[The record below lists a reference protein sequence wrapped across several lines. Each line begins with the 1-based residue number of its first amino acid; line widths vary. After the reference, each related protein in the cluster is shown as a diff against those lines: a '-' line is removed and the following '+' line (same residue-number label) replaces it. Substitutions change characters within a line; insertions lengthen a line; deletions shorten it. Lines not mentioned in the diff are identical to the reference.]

1 MTCEYDV
8 KEEGR
13 HFWQVQER
21 AGLAMAED
29 QSKDNPDVYLVDSP
43 RVAAG
48 MEECIPHACCD
59 NFLVFFVYETTYA
72 CLKVCSHLI

>member
-48 MEECIPHACCD
+48 MEECIPHA
-59 NFLVFFVYETTYA
+59 L
-72 CLKVCSHLI
+72 LW

>member
-48 MEECIPHACCD
+48 MKEKSQLEYYYSKP
-59 NFLVFFVYETTYA
+59 
-72 CLKVCSHLI
+72 

>member
-29 QSKDNPDVYLVDSP
+29 QTEDDPAT
-43 RVAAG
+43 REAG
-48 MEECIPHACCD
+48 TDKEKGRREIST
-59 NFLVFFVYETTYA
+59 NGNET
-72 CLKVCSHLI
+72 V

>member
-43 RVAAG
+43 RIAAG
-48 MEECIPHACCD
+48 MEECVPHA
-59 NFLVFFVYETTYA
+59 L
-72 CLKVCSHLI
+72 L

>member
-21 AGLAMAED
+21 AGFAMAED
-29 QSKDNPDVYLVDSP
+29 QSKENPDVYLVDSP

-48 MEECIPHACCD
+48 FQGKNVEVECAENMELWSCSQFSIGYIWHDCI
-59 NFLVFFVYETTYA
+59 
-72 CLKVCSHLI
+72 